1 MPAGTLPA
9 GIFVGGQVERG
20 VLARNP
26 HGLHSLFFTSQ
37 GKPLGIQQPNIRAV
51 GGSGR
56 TGTVRSTRSSLK
68 VVRAVPGAPLWHTN
82 SNQLPLWEAC
92 GFQ

>member
-37 GKPLGIQQPNIRAV
+37 GKPLGIQQPNIRTV
-51 GGSGR
+51 GVSGR
-56 TGTVRSTRSSLK
+56 TGKVRSFS
-68 VVRAVPGAPLWHTN
+68 PFN
-82 SNQLPLWEAC
+82 YC
-92 GFQ
+92 